1 MLMKEPKHECKNIQV
16 KKIKKNFI
24 TLQKNIYYIENI
36 LLLFYEVLLF
46 IKFWSYKIA
55 LTILK
60 ND

>member
-1 MLMKEPKHECKNIQV
+1 MKEPKYECKSIQV

-55 LTILK
+55 LKILK

>member
-1 MLMKEPKHECKNIQV
+1 MKEPKPECKNIQV

>member
-1 MLMKEPKHECKNIQV
+1 MLMKEPKYECKNIQV

-24 TLQKNIYYIENI
+24 TVQKNIYYIENI

-55 LTILK
+55 LIILK

>member
-1 MLMKEPKHECKNIQV
+1 MKEPKYECKNIQV

-24 TLQKNIYYIENI
+24 TLQKNIDQIENI
-36 LLLFYEVLLF
+36 LLLFYGNMLF

-55 LTILK
+55 LIILK

>member
-1 MLMKEPKHECKNIQV
+1 MKEPKYESKNIQV

-46 IKFWSYKIA
+46 IKFRSYKIA